1 MFFAPSC
8 IEPMMLDR
16 LGKVTRENATAAGHG
31 DFERVMASI
40 DQALAAGPWILGEK
54 FSAADVVMG
63 STLFFAT
70 MFGAIP
76 KEGRVKEYVDRVA
89 ARPAHQAMVRK
100 NGELAKAMG
109 L

>member
-1 MFFAPSC
+1 
-8 IEPMMLDR
+8 
-16 LGKVTRENATAAGHG
+16 VTRENTTAAGHG

-40 DQALAAGPWILGEK
+40 EQALSNGPFILGDK
-54 FSAADVVMG
+54 FSAADIVMG

-76 KEGRVKEYVDRVA
+76 KEGRVKDYVDRIA
-89 ARPAHQAMVRK
+89 ARPAHQTMVRK
-100 NGELAKAMG
+100 NGEQTKAMG

>member
-1 MFFAPSC
+1 
-8 IEPMMLDR
+8 MLDR

-31 DFERVMASI
+31 DYERVMASI
-40 DQALAAGPWILGEK
+40 AQALSNGAWILGDK

-63 STLFFAT
+63 STLNFAT

-76 KEGRVKEYVDRVA
+76 KDGRIKDYVDRIA
-89 ARPAHQAMVRK
+89 ARPAHQAMMKK
-100 NGELAKAMG
+100 NAEQAKAMG